1 MKKELK
7 GNTVTFKDELKFLET
22 SPFTEEI
29 DRAMLSKSFKMPIL
43 DTYDGNL
50 VDCRWQLGWNAGHD
64 TKEARG
70 PSAHFPYKNSP
81 LPILLVHEI
90 HRAFGSPNRVSLRA
104 RVPFQPPLLL
114 LLNRD
119 FVQLLLKLLFVCY
132 REIAIM
138 GDHHS
143 CAVAFGIL
151 GNIISVLVYL
161 APVPTFH
168 RIYKKKSTESFQ
180 SLPYQVALFSS
191 MLWLYYALIKKD
203 AFLLITINSFGSIVE
218 TIYIS
223 MFIAYASKNSR
234 MCAMKLFVA
243 MNVGFFALILILTHF
258 LVKSS
263 IRIQVLGWI
272 CVAISVSVFA
282 APLNIVAR
290 VIRTRSVEFMPF
302 NLSFFLTL
310 SAIMWFA
317 YGLFIKDLCVALP
330 NVLGFILGM
339 LQMLLY
345 AIFRN
350 TEKVVEEKKLPE
362 QMKTIVVL
370 STLGAFEVYPVDVDI
385 QSDDN
390 TNNKKEDKKENE
402 QAGKPDKT
410 DQKSLEDSSD
420 FHSNEC
426 PV

>member
-1 MKKELK
+1 M
-7 GNTVTFKDELKFLET
+7 
-22 SPFTEEI
+22 
-29 DRAMLSKSFKMPIL
+29 
-43 DTYDGNL
+43 
-50 VDCRWQLGWNAGHD
+50 
-64 TKEARG
+64 
-70 PSAHFPYKNSP
+70 
-81 LPILLVHEI
+81 
-90 HRAFGSPNRVSLRA
+90 
-104 RVPFQPPLLL
+104 
-114 LLNRD
+114 
-119 FVQLLLKLLFVCY
+119 
-132 REIAIM
+132 AIM
-138 GDHHS
+138 DDHHS
-143 CAVAFGIL
+143 WAVAFGIL

-161 APVPTFH
+161 APVSTFY

-203 AFLLITINSFGSIVE
+203 AFLLITINSFGCIVE

-223 MFIAYASKNSR
+223 MYIAYASKNSR
-234 MCAMKLFVA
+234 MSAMKLFVA
-243 MNVGFFALILILTHF
+243 MSVGLFSLILIVTHF

-263 IRIQVLGWI
+263 TRVQVLGWI

-310 SAIMWFA
+310 SAIMWFS
-317 YGLFIKDLCVALP
+317 YGLFIKDICVALP

-345 AIFRN
+345 AIYRN
-350 TEKVVEEKKLPE
+350 TEKVIEEKKLSE

-370 STLGAFEVYPVDVDI
+370 STLGTSEFYPVAIDI
-385 QSDDN
+385 QPDAN
-390 TNNKKEDKKENE
+390 TNNTKEDKKENE
-402 QAGKPDKT
+402 QTGEPYKT
-410 DQKSLEDSSD
+410 DQKSLEYSSD
-420 FHSNEC
+420 LHSNEC